1 MNVYI
6 SKEQFNI
13 MFNPPTPDEL
23 KKHRKMLGLT
33 QAELARKAGV
43 SQPLIARIEAGDID
57 PRLSTISKIVDVLKR
72 KEVVVNLPV
81 EEIMKSPVLFISPE
95 STLKEASKLME
106 KHGISQLPVV
116 SEGRQLGS
124 ISEELVVNEISF
136 TKPEKI
142 AEKKVKDVMK
152 GGFPTVGK
160 DANISM
166 VSKLMESSSV
176 VLVMEM
182 GKIVGI
188 ISRADFMKLM

>member
-1 MNVYI
+1 MLNL
-6 SKEQFNI
+6 
-13 MFNPPTPDEL
+13 PTPDEL

-33 QAELARKAGV
+33 QAELAREAGV

-72 KEVVVNLPV
+72 KEVIVNLPV
-81 EEIMKSPVLFISPE
+81 KEIMKSPVLFISPE

-116 SEGRQLGS
+116 REGRQLGS

-160 DANISM
+160 DADISM

-176 VLVMEM
+176 ALVMEM

-188 ISRADFMKLM
+188 ITRADLMKLM

>member
-1 MNVYI
+1 
-6 SKEQFNI
+6 
-13 MFNPPTPDEL
+13 MFNLPTPDEL

-72 KEVVVNLPV
+72 KEVIVNLPV
-81 EEIMKSPVLFISPE
+81 KEIMKSPVLFISPE

-106 KHGISQLPVV
+106 KYGISQLPVV

-152 GGFPTVGK
+152 SGFPTVGK
-160 DANISM
+160 DADISM
-166 VSKLMESSSV
+166 ISKLMESSSV

-182 GKIVGI
+182 GKIIGI
-188 ISRADFMKLM
+188 ITRADLMKLM